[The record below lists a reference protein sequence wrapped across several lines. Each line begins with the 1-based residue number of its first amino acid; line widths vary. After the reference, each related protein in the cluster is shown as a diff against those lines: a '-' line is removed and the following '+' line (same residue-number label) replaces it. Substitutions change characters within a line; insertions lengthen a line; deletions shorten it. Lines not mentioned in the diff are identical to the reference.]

1 MIKSF
6 LLNNLLVPL
15 RQISPSMLFAS
26 TALHGLLLT
35 VPVPSNSSSKELGKG
50 SNSPDEDTT
59 EVSKEKDVCDDEDVS
74 LNDEVEG
81 DSLGEDASLSE
92 GAGDDSLGEDTSLSE
107 ETEEDTIGEDN

>member
-1 MIKSF
+1 
-6 LLNNLLVPL
+6 
-15 RQISPSMLFAS
+15 MLFAS

-92 GAGDDSLGEDTSLSE
+92 GAGEASYGQEKEIS
-107 ETEEDTIGEDN
+107 